1 MLLLTGTSDLV
12 QVVTSATGGSGYGVE
27 VHSSWVDHAAGTITP
42 ARTNTA
48 AITTATTTT
57 VVGSPAGST
66 QRNVRFLS
74 IRNDH
79 ATDSCVVEVRHTDGT
94 TAITLWKGT
103 LPAGESVVLDQAG
116 VWYRLDATGRRY

>member
-1 MLLLTGTSDLV
+1 MLLLAGTSDLI

-27 VHSSWVDHAAGTITP
+27 VHASWVDHAAGVFSP
-42 ARTNTA
+42 SRTNTA

-94 TAITLWKGT
+94 TTTTIWKGT
-103 LPAGESVVLDQAG
+103 LLAGESAINRNG
-116 VWYRLDATGRRY
+116 RWSRLGATGVRL